1 MKTDKLL
8 LAGGI
13 VAGAAAGV
21 LIGILLAPDKG
32 EETRKK
38 IIEKGEDKLDAM
50 KDKLEGMITAAC
62 RSIESI
68 KNNYVPC
75 NCGENCSCRAKA
87 SEPNS
92 AVKQA

>member
-38 IIEKGEDKLDAM
+38 ILEQSEDHLDEL
-50 KDKLEGMITAAC
+50 KDKLESIVTAAC
-62 RSIESI
+62 RKIESI
-68 KNNYVPC
+68 KNEPISC
-75 NCGENCSCRAKA
+75 NCGPNCSCRK
-87 SEPNS
+87 EETKLKPG
-92 AVKQA
+92 

>member
-38 IIEKGEDKLDAM
+38 MIEKSEDQLETL
-50 KDKLEGMITAAC
+50 KDKMERMVTAVC

-68 KNNYVPC
+68 KNDSC
-75 NCGENCSCRAKA
+75 KCGENCGCKTQDPANHATA
-87 SEPNS
+87 S
-92 AVKQA
+92 QA